1 MKSSTFIF
9 LLLLS
14 TQCLADNLP
23 DKLKSIESEW
33 ASVYY
38 GLPKAKRHDAYQV
51 LLDKIEPL
59 TKSFPND
66 ATVIY
71 WQGLVKACAA
81 DYKNPL
87 SALRIIHEVRDLL
100 TKAVA
105 INPKVMNG
113 AAYAI
118 LGEIYDKVP
127 GWPIGFGDDNM
138 AKKMLETALKINPN
152 GMVSNY
158 FYGDFLL
165 AHDDEKAAEN
175 YFKKALVAPIR
186 PEQAYADNQFKHK
199 VERALQKMG
208 ASTVSN

>member
-1 MKSSTFIF
+1 MKIKTFI
-9 LLLLS
+9 LLTLLS
-14 TQCLADNLP
+14 TQGLADSLP
-23 DKLKSIESEW
+23 DTLKRIESEW
-33 ASVYY
+33 AGIYY
-38 GLPKAKRHDAYQV
+38 GLPKPKRHDAYLV

-59 TKSFPND
+59 NKPYPND
-66 ATVIY
+66 ANVIY

-87 SALRIIHEVRDLL
+87 SALRTIHEVRDLL

-113 AAYAI
+113 VAYAI

-127 GWPIGFGDDNM
+127 GWPIGFGDDEI
-138 AKKMLETALKINPN
+138 AKKMLETALKISPD

-165 AHDDEKAAEN
+165 THDNEKAAES
-175 YFKKALVAPIR
+175 YFKKALNAPIR
-186 PEQAYADNQFKHK
+186 PDQAYADNQFKHK
-199 VERALQKMG
+199 VERALKKMG
-208 ASTVSN
+208 VSIAAK